1 MEAID
6 LPTADTAESAPDTTN
21 NTAPLDPCSSLA
33 LWAGL
38 LDISNR
44 RTLRRVANERMSGPP
59 VRKPNSAHPAR
70 MFTRSLAASVDRS
83 PSSVRAPTNQRH
95 WNSRLHPR
103 GLSRAYPGTGYV
115 PGNWALGSWACLSDM
130 NDDARRILSFFFFF
144 FFCQFSQDIPL
155 CASGSKVESWLCGF
169 SLKIGERSAS
179 YHKPD
184 PRASRR
190 RGVSTHLQAR
200 GDSPFNP
207 QFPSYL
213 VVPIQMG
220 HSQLLFLPLSR

>member
-144 FFCQFSQDIPL
+144 FFASSHRIYPFAQAARKLSLGCAASPSRLESAQPAIINQTRELRDGEACRLTYKPGGIARSTPNSPL
-155 CASGSKVESWLCGF
+155 TS
-169 SLKIGERSAS
+169 
-179 YHKPD
+179 
-184 PRASRR
+184 
-190 RGVSTHLQAR
+190 
-200 GDSPFNP
+200 
-207 QFPSYL
+207 
-213 VVPIQMG
+213 
-220 HSQLLFLPLSR
+220 